1 MVKNRYNSLIKGNLK
16 NEQSEL
22 SEESIIDKLIAKLQ
36 VEAPEERIEAVREV
50 EEEDISEQI

>member
-16 NEQSEL
+16 NEQLEL

-36 VEAPEERIEAVREV
+36 VEAPEERIEEVREV
-50 EEEDISEQI
+50 E